1 MGVVTFLDLSLF
13 QSGGGGGDPTKFA
26 PRIIW
31 SGDTVILDANTT
43 KQVAVDAPDG
53 DAWTITS
60 EVDGFTPVSGTGATF
75 AYVTFPENTG
85 ETAREIVLV
94 VTGQYGSNSITI
106 TQRGPLYLVATY
118 FIDNVGEQEIFD
130 SGYYMGRYDY
140 FTVDED
146 PTHVTGYTYNFQTT
160 GEHTLTFHVI
170 YDGIRNYFI
179 GNVTSLNIPDIEL
192 TPSGAFLG
200 MTGLTSV
207 VYAGKE
213 ITRNAFSG
221 CTSLTSFTAPNMEII
236 REHAFDKCSSLT
248 SIDLTNVKR
257 IDNYGLG
264 YCTSLTALTIPDN
277 CQTDYSIINNCSGL
291 TELHIGSGVTSF
303 SITNYITAITVGD
316 QTAIGTW
323 QNKTNLL
330 TLELGNNCTI
340 PNNCLSGCTALTGAT
355 IGTLT
360 AIPQAMFYGCTSLTT
375 LKWKNGENIIGQDGV
390 VTISPEVTSIGI
402 SAFTNDSAITT
413 VEFVTGDSYCDIYNG
428 VWAGCSGMTSINL
441 GNRGRINTS
450 ANAFRNCRVLST
462 ITGLSTAYPEDDGT
476 VRLRGSA
483 LMNAYALSSIN
494 GAGGDGT
501 LVIPEGFTHIGTRSI
516 EKGGISASTAVT
528 TIDLPS
534 TLVDFANNAIS
545 GTQVTAIICRATTAP
560 TISNGSTFAGLS
572 ASGTLYTPADADYST
587 WLVALGEGWT
597 QETISA

>member
-1 MGVVTFLDLSLF
+1 MSVQFINLDIF
-13 QSGGGGGDPTKFA
+13 NKGGGGGDPTKYA
-26 PRIIW
+26 PHIVW
-31 SGDTVILDANTT
+31 GNNQLMDVGGTFT
-43 KQVAVDAPDG
+43 VAVSAPDG

-118 FIDNVGEQEIFD
+118 SIDSVGEQEIFD
-130 SGYYMGRYDY
+130 SYYMNRYDY

-170 YDGIRNYFI
+170 YDGIRNYFK
-179 GNVTSLNIPDIEL
+179 GNVTSLNIPDIEI

-200 MTGLTSV
+200 MTSLTSV

-221 CTSLTSFTAPNMEII
+221 CTSLTAFTAPNMEII
-236 REHAFDKCSSLT
+236 RENAFNGCSSLT

-257 IDNYGLG
+257 IDYYGLG

-277 CQTDYSIINNCSGL
+277 CQTDYNIINNCSGL

-323 QNKTNLL
+323 QNKTRLL

-340 PNNCLSGCTALTGAT
+340 PNNGLSGCTSLTGAT

-375 LKWKNGENIIGQDGV
+375 LKWKNGDNIIGQDGV
-390 VTISPEVTSIGI
+390 VTISPEVTSIGA
-402 SAFTNDSAITT
+402 SAFTNDNAITT
-413 VEFVTGDSYCDIYNG
+413 VEFVTGDSYCDINNY
-428 VWAGCSGMTSINL
+428 VWAGCSGMTSANL

-483 LMNAYALSSIN
+483 LMNAYAISSIN

-516 EKGGISASTAVT
+516 EKGGISASTVVT

-587 WLVALGEGWT
+587 WLAALGEGWT
-597 QETISA
+597 QETIPA